1 MSVLCNANVWF
12 QTYVCMYVPIYEL
25 SFDLVVSFLF
35 SFLHEKIA
43 IVWHEF
49 LTLNYFLNQSS
60 STRVKA
66 ELIFRNRNLACCFV
80 YLLLSNLNFIEIIY
94 FCTNIVGIYIAVILV
109 LLY

>member
-25 SFDLVVSFLF
+25 SFDLVVSFLL
-35 SFLHEKIA
+35 SFLHEK
-43 IVWHEF
+43 
-49 LTLNYFLNQSS
+49 TLNYFLNQSS